1 MTLYNSLSRILP
13 FKKHYALKFLAVAFA
28 GIHVPLIGIAIY
40 FAVTPAHVEKWPV
53 ILFILALTLVA
64 TTLTL
69 FVLNKLLVPLQ
80 FAKESLDIYLNERRL
95 PDLPL
100 HYEDEVGQL
109 LTNIHKTIDRMDNLL
124 AEKTG
129 VIDLLSH
136 DLRSPVSRIIGL
148 SQVQKIDFISGN
160 PNIYA
165 DEIISECNDIL
176 ALLNDILLILK
187 QEEMAGRDLQLS
199 QVAVHQ
205 LVARCVSAC
214 SMQATQK
221 AIAWNIDIEPSF
233 MAEMEPT
240 LFSQAFKNV
249 IGNAIK
255 FSQPGSTIAI
265 RAYLSGAK
273 LYISVSDFGMGFHPS
288 QKDEIFRRFTNAGR
302 RGTAGEPSTGLGLY
316 LGRQLL
322 HRMGGDLFA
331 ESEGPGTGATFTF
344 VIPYPA
350 SN

>member
-240 LFSQAFKNV
+240 LFS
-249 IGNAIK
+249 
-255 FSQPGSTIAI
+255 
-265 RAYLSGAK
+265 
-273 LYISVSDFGMGFHPS
+273 
-288 QKDEIFRRFTNAGR
+288 
-302 RGTAGEPSTGLGLY
+302 
-316 LGRQLL
+316 
-322 HRMGGDLFA
+322 
-331 ESEGPGTGATFTF
+331 
-344 VIPYPA
+344 
-350 SN
+350 